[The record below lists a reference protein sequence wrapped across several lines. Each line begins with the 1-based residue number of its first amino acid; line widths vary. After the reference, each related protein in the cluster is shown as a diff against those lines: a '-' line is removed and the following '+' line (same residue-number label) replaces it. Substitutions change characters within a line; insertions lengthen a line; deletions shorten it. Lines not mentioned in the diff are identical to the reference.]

1 MENILCPDKEVHW
14 AITKKDILIDDFTA
28 EARHWLNI
36 ICSRVLSCTYI
47 TTVTDMGAWILACL
61 LSSVTLNIGQIVIS
75 ELRNFTN
82 HEGTLLLFLS
92 LITELSKR
100 VQVEECVKD
109 TWVHPGPRTFPLKFL
124 GEVAPSQSKKRKV
137 DSGISTQ
144 EDTDSCML
152 SSFNPLD
159 DISGQ
164 IWVVQELLSRL
175 PHGTGDF
182 STAYHSYMAQS
193 DYEIYQVEKKK
204 LGAKVSS
211 LDKAYSSL
219 AISHRDLKESQ
230 KKMVKREKKG
240 DIFFRKL

>member
-1 MENILCPDKEVHW
+1 MPNSMLSGRCVLPWTTSMHMSIG
-14 AITKKDILIDDFTA
+14 
-28 EARHWLNI
+28 
-36 ICSRVLSCTYI
+36 RVLSCTYI

-82 HEGTLLLFLS
+82 HEG
-92 LITELSKR
+92 
-100 VQVEECVKD
+100 
-109 TWVHPGPRTFPLKFL
+109 PRIFPLKFL

-159 DISGQ
+159 DISG
-164 IWVVQELLSRL
+164 
-175 PHGTGDF
+175 DF

-193 DYEIYQVEKKK
+193 DYEIYRVEKKK